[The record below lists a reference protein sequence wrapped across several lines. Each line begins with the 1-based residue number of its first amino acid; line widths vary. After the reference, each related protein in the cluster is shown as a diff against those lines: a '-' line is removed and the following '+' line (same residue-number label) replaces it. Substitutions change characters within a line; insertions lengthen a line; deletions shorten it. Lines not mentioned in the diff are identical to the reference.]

1 MEKKEL
7 IFQWNER
14 LRVQVELNSIIRS
27 QVFVVNKSARPL
39 RLTAFKIH
47 HFFHGNVQR
56 CMYTLSSIFIH
67 VFEIIHTKR
76 ETIESC
82 WFLDS
87 ENSDGT
93 NSFFTFNDRKYWLEI
108 LCSKIDGAEILEQIH
123 VP

>member
-1 MEKKEL
+1 MNDCAYKSNWIPSFEAKCL
-7 IFQWNER
+7 
-14 LRVQVELNSIIRS
+14 L
-27 QVFVVNKSARPL
+27 NKSARPL

-76 ETIESC
+76 GIESC
-82 WFLDS
+82 WFLDP

-108 LCSKIDGAEILEQIH
+108 LCSKIDGAETLEQIH